1 MSGHRYPLA
10 KGGGGMSS
18 LARRWR
24 LLSVQAF
31 GRSGPLVLSRVAS
44 AALTFG
50 LPLVLVRVLD
60 PHSFGTYKQFF
71 LVAQTL
77 LLVGQFGLTQSLYYF
92 LPRGAAQRGAYVA
105 QVVALLAGLGA
116 LLGVAIWTLSPLL
129 SRWLASPDLVGLRIP
144 LAVYSAAMLAAAPLE
159 ATLVC
164 EGHLRKAAF
173 AYTASDVLRAAAIVL
188 AAAVFGDT
196 WLFWAACLVAILRVG
211 TLWSLVGSGL
221 APRAAPRWSLLRP
234 QLAYALPFA
243 GSSLLYVV
251 HKYLPQYVVSACFD
265 PATFA
270 LFAVASFHLPVID
283 IIYTPTSEVLMVELG
298 RRESM
303 RDLPGAVRHWQDSIE
318 RLATLLFPAAVGSWL
333 VGPILLPM
341 LFTADYAPAV
351 PLFMLATA
359 EIPLWI
365 FPCDAVLRASGDT
378 RFLFRF
384 NAVRL
389 LVTAVLVLA
398 GIRLLGIQGAIGAAI
413 VAESLGCAVLL
424 SRARRYLRV
433 STRDLVDWRALV
445 RIATC
450 AALAVVPALAL
461 RFVLPGGPQLLIA
474 SVLVYS
480 AAYFTVRAVLGR
492 SAVATTAP
500 FTAGLIEK

>member
-77 LLVGQFGLTQSLYYF
+77 LLVGQLGLTQSLYYF
-92 LPRGAAQRGAYVA
+92 LPRGAAQRGA
-105 QVVALLAGLGA
+105 
-116 LLGVAIWTLSPLL
+116 
-129 SRWLASPDLVGLRIP
+129 
-144 LAVYSAAMLAAAPLE
+144 
-159 ATLVC
+159 
-164 EGHLRKAAF
+164 
-173 AYTASDVLRAAAIVL
+173 
-188 AAAVFGDT
+188 
-196 WLFWAACLVAILRVG
+196 
-211 TLWSLVGSGL
+211 
-221 APRAAPRWSLLRP
+221 PRWSLLRR

-424 SRARRYLRV
+424 SRAGRYLRV
-433 STRDLVDWRALV
+433 STRDLVDWRAPV